1 MACSLLDAG
10 MEDTMIIH
18 ALLLVNL
25 LAAPASDPLRATLEN
40 LLLDEYRT
48 EASYSQ
54 VLRDLGEVRPFSNIV
69 HAERV
74 HAQMLEG
81 LLRER
86 GFALPAR
93 PETAPVHASSRAA
106 ACKAAVQAEE
116 RNAALYD
123 DALKAELPDAV
134 RGVLEHNRDASRLHH
149 LAAFQRCSGLA
160 SAGAGQGCGHG
171 CGQGRGCGRRP

>member
-1 MACSLLDAG
+1 MF
-10 MEDTMIIH
+10 IH

-25 LAAPASDPLRATLEN
+25 LAADSDPLRATLET

-48 EASYSQ
+48 EASYAQ

-93 PETAPVHASSRAA
+93 PETAPVLDASSRAA
-106 ACKAAVQAEE
+106 ACQAAVLAEE

-149 LAAFQRCSGLA
+149 LAAFQRCAGLA
-160 SAGAGQGCGHG
+160 PAGAGQGCGRG